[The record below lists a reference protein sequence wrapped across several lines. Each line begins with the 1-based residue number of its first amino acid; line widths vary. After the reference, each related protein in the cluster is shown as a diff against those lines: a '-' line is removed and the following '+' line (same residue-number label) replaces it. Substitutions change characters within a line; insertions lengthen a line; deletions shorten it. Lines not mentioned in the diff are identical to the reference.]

1 MDFLR
6 NRGLSVMEPDV
17 SFAIAFV
24 QAGPVDDDAPLL
36 RAFRAR
42 GSDEHTSVWLT
53 AFKYYSSRVMVR
65 ASSAQEL
72 SIVELR
78 LPLEFSMWRD
88 AYAQAHDDALA
99 NNTTYR
105 AE

>member
-1 MDFLR
+1 MASLR

-24 QAGPVDDDAPLL
+24 QARPVDDDAPLL
-36 RAFRAR
+36 RAFRTQ
-42 GSDEHTSVWLT
+42 GSDEHTSVWFT
-53 AFKYYSSRVMVR
+53 AFKYYSLRVMAR

-72 SIVELR
+72 SVVELR

-88 AYAQAHDDALA
+88 
-99 NNTTYR
+99 
-105 AE
+105 